1 MININADSEPND
13 MNGYSR
19 NFQSRMNAGF
29 ILLDK
34 HPGPTS
40 HQLSAWARNLLGLEK
55 LAHGGTLDPFAS
67 GVLPLLLGKS
77 MKLTPLILKH
87 EKTYIASLKLSSNVD
102 IEKIKISINQLRGKI
117 YNVPPEISAVKIQVR
132 ARNIKKLEILD
143 FQDDNLLLEIECEA
157 GTYVRTFAR
166 DLGLLID
173 QKITLKEL
181 RRTKS
186 GSFTE
191 NKCITMAQLSD
202 AIWKLKEL
210 GDDKAMLKILIPIE
224 ELVKDY
230 PRIIIKESAHESLK
244 NGAMIMHPAV
254 THISSKFR
262 KGEKIAIQSLNGEL
276 LAIAEAKLDSTTI
289 SIKDRGAVA
298 QPKHVFI

>member
-1 MININADSEPND
+1 MININSENEPLD
-13 MNGYSR
+13 LNGEFR
-19 NFQSRMNAGF
+19 DFKSRMNAGF

-40 HQLSAWARNLLGLEK
+40 HQLSAWARDLLGVEK

-87 EKTYIASLKLSSNVD
+87 DKTYIASLKLSSKTTLESL
-102 IEKIKISINQLRGKI
+102 EKSVKKLKGKI

-132 ARNIKKLEILD
+132 TRTIRELEILD
-143 FQDDNLLLEIECEA
+143 FDGENLLIKMDCEA

-166 DLGLLID
+166 DLGLMID
-173 QKITLKEL
+173 KKVILKEL

-186 GSFTE
+186 GSFSE
-191 NKCITMAQLSD
+191 EKCISMAQLSD
-202 AIWKLKEL
+202 ALWKYKEL
-210 GDDKAMLKILIPIE
+210 GDDSAMLKILIPIE
-224 ELVKDY
+224 ELVKKY
-230 PRIIIKESAHESLK
+230 PRIIVKSSAHDSLK
-244 NGAMIMHPAV
+244 NGATIMHPAV
-254 THISSKFR
+254 MHISPNII
-262 KGEKIAIQSLNGEL
+262 KGEKVVIQSKEGEL
-276 LAIAEAKLDSTTI
+276 LAIAEAKLNSTTI
-289 SIKDRGAVA
+289 TVKEKGAIA

>member
-1 MININADSEPND
+1 MININSESEPLD
-13 MNGYSR
+13 LNGEFR
-19 NFQSRMNAGF
+19 DFKSRMNAGF

-40 HQLSAWARNLLGLEK
+40 HQLSAWARDLLGVEK

-87 EKTYIASLKLSSNVD
+87 DKTYIASLKLSSKTTLESL
-102 IEKIKISINQLRGKI
+102 EKSVKTLKGKI

-132 ARNIKKLEILD
+132 TRTIRELEILD
-143 FQDDNLLLEIECEA
+143 FDGENLLIKMDCEA

-166 DLGLLID
+166 DLGLMID
-173 QKITLKEL
+173 KRVTLKEL

-186 GSFTE
+186 GSFSE
-191 NKCITMAQLSD
+191 EKCISMAQLSD
-202 AIWKLKEL
+202 ALWKYKEL
-210 GDDKAMLKILIPIE
+210 GDDSAMLKILIPIE
-224 ELVKDY
+224 ELVKKY
-230 PRIIIKESAHESLK
+230 PRIIVKSSAHDSLK
-244 NGAMIMHPAV
+244 NGATIMHPAV
-254 THISSKFR
+254 MHISPNII
-262 KGEKIAIQSLNGEL
+262 KGEKVVIQSKEGEL
-276 LAIAEAKLDSTTI
+276 LAIAEAKLNSTTI
-289 SIKDRGAVA
+289 TVKEKGAIA